1 MEKVTDREI
10 CGWCWNEGCKADE
23 KLRAEKVDVCLHM
36 KEEEGKEECAKGTS
50 MEPGSL
56 ADIYATMSMR
66 ATQEAV
72 RIGVEAGTREA
83 EKRLEEGKKKYAKGR
98 LERRQHNTR
107 LLLANYRNLKE
118 HVAGAVCSGRKANE
132 TALEILEG
140 LDDFEYED
148 NYVINSIKQSQ
159 QRTMIILS
167 HIDAMLNLY
176 RIACEQSSKPEEM
189 RHYRVLYA
197 AYIDPERKSAEEI
210 AKENDVE
217 KRTYYSDI
225 RKAIKPLSAL
235 FFGIDGVR
243 LT

>member
-1 MEKVTDREI
+1 MERVTDQEI
-10 CGWCWNEGCKADE
+10 CGGCWNEECRTDE
-23 KLRAEKVDVCLHM
+23 KLREEKVEICRHM
-36 KEEEGKEECAKGTS
+36 KEEDEKEVKGTS

-72 RIGVEAGTREA
+72 RVGVEAGTRAA
-83 EKRLEEGKKKYAKGR
+83 EERLEKGRKEYAKGR
-98 LERRQHNTR
+98 LKRRQHNTR

-118 HVAGAVCSGRKANE
+118 HVAGAVYNGRKANE

-140 LDDFEYED
+140 LDEFEYED

-159 QRTMIILS
+159 QRTMIILT

-176 RIACEQSSKPEEM
+176 RIACEQSGKPEEM
-189 RHYRVLYA
+189 RHYRILYA
-197 AYIDPERKSAEEI
+197 AYIDPERKSAEKI

-217 KRTYYSDI
+217 KRTFYSDI
-225 RKAIKPLSAL
+225 KKAIKPLSAL
-235 FFGIDGVR
+235 LFGIDGVR